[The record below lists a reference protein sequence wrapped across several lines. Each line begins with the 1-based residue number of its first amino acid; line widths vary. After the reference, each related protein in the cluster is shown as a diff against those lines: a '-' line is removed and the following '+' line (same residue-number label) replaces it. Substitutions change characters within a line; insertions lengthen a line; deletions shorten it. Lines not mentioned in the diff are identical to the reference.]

1 MNYELFRASQHDANS
16 VYDEA
21 RRVYKSRC
29 RDKLAQAANSCT
41 WWCTLKE
48 SVFGTES
55 SIPPSMNQGG
65 ALVTDPASKA
75 DLLNS
80 FFDSKQSQVS
90 IDLPHTCHPETKLS
104 SFAFRASSVHELL
117 MDLDPYGGVDP
128 LGFFPLFFKEIAT
141 VFSSKL
147 SVIF

>member
-1 MNYELFRASQHDANS
+1 MNYELFRASQRDANS

-29 RDKLAQAANSCT
+29 RAQAANSRT
-41 WWCTLKE
+41 WLCTLKE

-55 SIPPSMNQGG
+55 SIPPLMKQSG

-75 DLLNS
+75 DLLKS
-80 FFDSKQSQVS
+80 FFDSKQSRVS

-104 SFAFRASSVHELL
+104 SFAFRARSVHELL

-141 VFSSKL
+141 VFL
-147 SVIF
+147 PN

>member
-1 MNYELFRASQHDANS
+1 MFRASQRDANS

-29 RDKLAQAANSCT
+29 RDKLAQAANSRT

-55 SIPPSMNQGG
+55 SIPPLMKQGG

-80 FFDSKQSQVS
+80 FFDSKQSRVS
-90 IDLPHTCHPETKLS
+90 IDLPHTVTLKLNFHPLLL
-104 SFAFRASSVHELL
+104 EL
-117 MDLDPYGGVDP
+117 VQ
-128 LGFFPLFFKEIAT
+128 FTNF
-141 VFSSKL
+141 
-147 SVIF
+147 